1 VGVVGDGN
9 VCEAN
14 RRRREDAVTTPKNGK
29 HYIDEVDFW
38 SDKVLTARLA
48 LQKAEDEVQRMES
61 RKSAAMA
68 DLARYV
74 SGTEKDLSTYR
85 EQVETAGKKAMSL
98 ELSGGKS

>member
-1 VGVVGDGN
+1 M
-9 VCEAN
+9 
-14 RRRREDAVTTPKNGK
+14 TPPKNGK

-68 DLARYV
+68 DLSRYLHAA
-74 SGTEKDLSTYR
+74 EKDLDTYR
-85 EQVETAGKKAMSL
+85 EQIEAAGKKAMSPDL
-98 ELSGGKS
+98 IKEQS

>member
-1 VGVVGDGN
+1 M
-9 VCEAN
+9 
-14 RRRREDAVTTPKNGK
+14 TPPPKNGK

>member
-1 VGVVGDGN
+1 M
-9 VCEAN
+9 
-14 RRRREDAVTTPKNGK
+14 
-29 HYIDEVDFW
+29 
-38 SDKVLTARLA
+38 
-48 LQKAEDEVQRMES
+48 QKAEDEVQRMES